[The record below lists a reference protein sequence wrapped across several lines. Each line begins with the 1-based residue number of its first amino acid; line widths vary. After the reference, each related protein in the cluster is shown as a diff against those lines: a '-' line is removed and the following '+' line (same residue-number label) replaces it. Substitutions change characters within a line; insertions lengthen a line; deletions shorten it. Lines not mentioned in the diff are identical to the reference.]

1 MWLLTLSH
9 CDMAGSSVVPSLSGT
24 TWNACPNLSSKPNFD
39 LSFADGTT
47 MMESSLEG
55 ADNSITPVNPA
66 VVFLSNQLLHIWGL
80 Q

>member
-1 MWLLTLSH
+1 
-9 CDMAGSSVVPSLSGT
+9 MAGFSVVLNLSGT
-24 TWNACPNLSSKPNFD
+24 MWNVRPNLSSQPSID

-47 MMESSLEG
+47 MMESSLDG
-55 ADNSITPVNPA
+55 ADNSITPVNLA